1 MNNRRNGLPETGI
14 SYAAAVA
21 KIIRPNPC
29 RCSPAQVSAC
39 SIRASKLLERQNL
52 AALLHL
58 WTLYLAYKLN
68 G

>member
-29 RCSPAQVSAC
+29 RCSPAQVSA
-39 SIRASKLLERQNL
+39 RALCELPSCWKGTTWQLFYIFGHSTWHTN
-52 AALLHL
+52 
-58 WTLYLAYKLN
+58 
-68 G
+68 